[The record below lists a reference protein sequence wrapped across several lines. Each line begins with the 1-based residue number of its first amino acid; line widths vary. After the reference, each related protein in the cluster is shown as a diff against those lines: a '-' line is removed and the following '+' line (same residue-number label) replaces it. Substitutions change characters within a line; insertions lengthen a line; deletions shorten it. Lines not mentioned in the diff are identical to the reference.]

1 MNGLAAR
8 LSAPRIA
15 DNIANAVNA
24 RAQAYASFVGLPALF
39 PKITAFGGLSIQR
52 PPAEWRE
59 PLGRL
64 GPLEI
69 RLASSAVDI
78 RRAQRLRYKVFYQ
91 EMSAAPGP
99 VNRVMQ
105 RDVDGFDAICDHLL
119 VFDGSPAT
127 KRPRDVVVGTYRLLR
142 QDVAE
147 RHGGF
152 YTGGEYRLAQ
162 LVDRQRGLKFLELG
176 RSCVLHAYR
185 NKRTVELLWHGIW
198 TYVVRHG
205 IDVLIGCASFDGT
218 DPDKLALPLSYLH
231 HYASAPEAWRLGAQ
245 PHRYVEMNRLP
256 KRAIDLKAALRDLPP
271 LIKGYLRLG
280 AYVGQ
285 GAVIDRKFGTTDV
298 AIILPV
304 AAINAR
310 YIEHFGAIA
319 ERHAA

>member
-119 VFDGSPAT
+119 VFDGS
-127 KRPRDVVVGTYRLLR
+127 L
-142 QDVAE
+142 
-147 RHGGF
+147 
-152 YTGGEYRLAQ
+152 
-162 LVDRQRGLKFLELG
+162 
-176 RSCVLHAYR
+176 LHAYR
-185 NKRTVELLWHGIW
+185 NKRTVELLWHGIC